1 VKLISTLIA
10 LFSILVLTACSQNPP
25 TNPPKVERFSLIRS
39 MTYTH
44 RHLLEQQLG
53 AELGK
58 QDSEQILLQSHC
70 DLIKRGVVRT
80 EPLPE
85 SCQPLAPQEV
95 QICIAEFHRC
105 IGSCGTFM
113 RDCPPCEKRAER
125 CLGRATVDKAGV

>member
-1 VKLISTLIA
+1 
-10 LFSILVLTACSQNPP
+10 
-25 TNPPKVERFSLIRS
+25 

-53 AELGK
+53 AQAVK
-58 QDSEQILLQSHC
+58 QDSEQILLKSHC

-105 IGSCGTFM
+105 IGTCGTFM

-125 CLGRATVDKAGV
+125 CLDRATVDRAGM